1 MIEIQPTSIEI
12 KTDLYRDVSD
22 DARARR
28 GHALIVQSHG
38 FLADL
43 RLQGMQLRLGLVAS
57 RFRLIQGVFADH
69 LRVIRPWLR
78 SYSFCAH
85 SSSAVWRVNLHQ
97 GSSLGD
103 AGAGTH
109 RWR

>member
-1 MIEIQPTSIEI
+1 
-12 KTDLYRDVSD
+12 
-22 DARARR
+22 
-28 GHALIVQSHG
+28 
-38 FLADL
+38 
-43 RLQGMQLRLGLVAS
+43 
-57 RFRLIQGVFADH
+57 
-69 LRVIRPWLR
+69 LR